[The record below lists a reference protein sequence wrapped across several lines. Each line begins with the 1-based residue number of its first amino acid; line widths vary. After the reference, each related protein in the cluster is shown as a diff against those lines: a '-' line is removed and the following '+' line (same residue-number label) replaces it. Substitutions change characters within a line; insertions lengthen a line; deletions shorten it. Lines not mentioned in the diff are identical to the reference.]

1 MIAFRHS
8 VGGRLVSVALW
19 TLLGAQAFLILTG
32 VFPEE
37 SPNNL
42 HVIVSTASFHL
53 LTASEA
59 LLLVPLD
66 VSSAFG
72 RMSGILAGV
81 ALAAAIVLIAGD
93 VPAVPFPEHLAVF
106 TGILWSGWNIWRLY
120 RSAPA

>member
-1 MIAFRHS
+1 M
-8 VGGRLVSVALW
+8 
-19 TLLGAQAFLILTG
+19 
-32 VFPEE
+32 FPEE

-72 RMSGILAGV
+72 RMSGILAGI

-106 TGILWSGWNIWRLY
+106 TGILWSDWNIWRLY